1 MNVTQ
6 LYIETAFCVIEENQH
21 VICSSGLP
29 LKILAC
35 RIWIH
40 CVLIGILNY
49 LVSLKKS
56 IITKLPTFFSNLS
69 KKISHTQLKHQVE
82 VFKRS

>member
-29 LKILAC
+29 FKILAC
-35 RIWIH
+35 RILDSLCSDWDSELS
-40 CVLIGILNY
+40 CVTDKGHHHKVANIFLQF
-49 LVSLKKS
+49 VK
-56 IITKLPTFFSNLS
+56 
-69 KKISHTQLKHQVE
+69 E
-82 VFKRS
+82 D